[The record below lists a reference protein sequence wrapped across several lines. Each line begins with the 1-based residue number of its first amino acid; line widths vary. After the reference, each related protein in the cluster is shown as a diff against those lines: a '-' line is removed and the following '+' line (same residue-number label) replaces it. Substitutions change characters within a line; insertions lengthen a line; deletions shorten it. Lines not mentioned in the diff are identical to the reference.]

1 MTGSRKGDA
10 WYEGYLEQILA
21 PGYLR
26 VCLECREAE
35 KKLQCEVCTENLPSE
50 AFSKSVLKNQK
61 GTGRHIL
68 CKECLHPQCAAE
80 NCKTCRSCRRVEC
93 QERDCRKPVAFD
105 LHPKHL
111 PRNKAERDQYRCE
124 KCRSDQHSDLNKKV
138 PQVLHKCDCCL
149 DELPRTAFDDSAW
162 AHRSDATRRTLCKEC
177 KHPQCAAENCK
188 TCRSCRRVECQQRD
202 CRKPVAFGLHPKQ
215 LPQNK
220 AERDQYR
227 CEKCRSDLHSDLNKN
242 VPQVLHKCDCCL
254 DELPRTAFEASAWAN
269 KSKATQRTLCKECK
283 HPQCTV
289 ENCKT
294 CRSCRSTKCKN
305 KNCRKPYAFNI
316 HQRNQPKDRATRER
330 FRCENCCFPACS
342 DCGAKMPEGGCRAR
356 FLQSGASTWTCN
368 ECEKF
373 PHCSCCQAAMPKK
386 RRQSF
391 VGAKITTY
399 TCVACQE
406 KEIARR
412 NRQHC

>member
-35 KKLQCEVCTENLPSE
+35 KKLQCEVCGENLPSE
-50 AFSKSVLKNQK
+50 AFSKSVLKHQK
-61 GTGRHIL
+61 DTGRHIL
-68 CKECLHPQCAAE
+68 CKECMHPQCAAE

-105 LHPKHL
+105 LNSKHL
-111 PRNKAERDQYRCE
+111 PHNKAERDQYRCE
-124 KCRSDQHSDLNKKV
+124 KCRSDQ
-138 PQVLHKCDCCL
+138 
-149 DELPRTAFDDSAW
+149 
-162 AHRSDATRRTLCKEC
+162 
-177 KHPQCAAENCK
+177 
-188 TCRSCRRVECQQRD
+188 
-202 CRKPVAFGLHPKQ
+202 
-215 LPQNK
+215 
-220 AERDQYR
+220 
-227 CEKCRSDLHSDLNKN
+227 HSDLNKN

-254 DELPRTAFEASAWAN
+254 DELPRTAFEGSAWAN
-269 KSKATQRTLCKECK
+269 KSRATQRTLCKECK

-316 HQRNQPKDRATRER
+316 HQRNQPKDRAARER

-356 FLQSGASTWTCN
+356 FLQSGASTWTCS
-368 ECEKF
+368 ECQKF
-373 PHCSCCQAAMPKK
+373 PRCSCCQAPMPKK

-391 VGAKITTY
+391 VRAKSTIY